1 MEVFTKNKLDISNL
15 KMLGTNAH
23 IHVFNIKWNK
33 LKNRS
38 RLGLFMWELMNVT
51 FYKCYISKPKEVI
64 TSWDMVEN
72 EFTQSFELNLE
83 MSL

>member
-1 MEVFTKNKLDISNL
+1 
-15 KMLGTNAH
+15 
-23 IHVFNIKWNK
+23 
-33 LKNRS
+33 
-38 RLGLFMWELMNVT
+38 MWELMNVT